1 MLRPVIGAFV
11 FFFYIC
17 LLNNIQTINGTA
29 MTFLSL
35 CGTLL
40 YSLCCFR
47 GHVSQKLFVGI
58 LPIVITVVSDF
69 AVFSISV
76 VLSVFRPDSA
86 WVQSFERFIM
96 TFIYCLISS
105 LLYGVMIVLC
115 RKSRRFQ
122 DYPGWALAVMLL
134 LSGIGILAVN
144 DLISI
149 ASALMLSDSGNRHLY
164 FYIIFIGDVFL
175 VLFGCFLLFLMKW
188 IKLSYQKQELQLQM
202 QYMALKDEYYESLRL
217 AIEQLHF
224 FRHDFSKH
232 MNLLEILLETKE
244 YQKASAYLKELNNS
258 YDRKLNIIHYTED
271 EIVNYMISNKKQ
283 AAEEQH
289 IKVRISAAQAEFSA
303 LSSQELCCVFDNLFD
318 NAIHANRKV
327 EAEEER
333 FIELFL
339 FEKGGCL
346 SIIMKNRYD
355 GSFAFLES
363 QISKKTGFNET
374 HGYGLQILEGIV
386 TQAHGEISTRIDIE
400 DRIFTMELTIPIQN
414 QEGGAF
420 DEGCNCGR

>member
-1 MLRPVIGAFV
+1 
-11 FFFYIC
+11 
-17 LLNNIQTINGTA
+17 
-29 MTFLSL
+29 
-35 CGTLL
+35 
-40 YSLCCFR
+40 
-47 GHVSQKLFVGI
+47 
-58 LPIVITVVSDF
+58 
-69 AVFSISV
+69 
-76 VLSVFRPDSA
+76 
-86 WVQSFERFIM
+86 
-96 TFIYCLISS
+96 
-105 LLYGVMIVLC
+105 
-115 RKSRRFQ
+115 
-122 DYPGWALAVMLL
+122 
-134 LSGIGILAVN
+134 
-144 DLISI
+144 
-149 ASALMLSDSGNRHLY
+149 
-164 FYIIFIGDVFL
+164 
-175 VLFGCFLLFLMKW
+175 
-188 IKLSYQKQELQLQM
+188 
-202 QYMALKDEYYESLRL
+202 
-217 AIEQLHF
+217 
-224 FRHDFSKH
+224 

-327 EAEEER
+327 EAEGER

>member
-1 MLRPVIGAFV
+1 MLTILEPWTLWTFFECIFNGIEVIWIYLFCKYLFCGNKKMLRPVIGAFV

-47 GHVSQKLFVGI
+47 GHVSQKLFAGI

-134 LSGIGILAVN
+134 L
-144 DLISI
+144 
-149 ASALMLSDSGNRHLY
+149 
-164 FYIIFIGDVFL
+164 
-175 VLFGCFLLFLMKW
+175 
-188 IKLSYQKQELQLQM
+188 
-202 QYMALKDEYYESLRL
+202 
-217 AIEQLHF
+217 
-224 FRHDFSKH
+224 
-232 MNLLEILLETKE
+232 
-244 YQKASAYLKELNNS
+244 
-258 YDRKLNIIHYTED
+258 DRKS
-271 EIVNYMISNKKQ
+271 V
-283 AAEEQH
+283 
-289 IKVRISAAQAEFSA
+289 V
-303 LSSQELCCVFDNLFD
+303 
-318 NAIHANRKV
+318 
-327 EAEEER
+327 
-333 FIELFL
+333 
-339 FEKGGCL
+339 
-346 SIIMKNRYD
+346 
-355 GSFAFLES
+355 
-363 QISKKTGFNET
+363 
-374 HGYGLQILEGIV
+374 
-386 TQAHGEISTRIDIE
+386 
-400 DRIFTMELTIPIQN
+400 
-414 QEGGAF
+414 
-420 DEGCNCGR
+420 